1 MTRPSADALLPL
13 DLPAGGN
20 VLAEGRRLGERLTCG
35 VSLLCAEHGVTDELA
50 YRRKMQDQGRVMTC
64 MNIGMQDWPQ
74 TARALELIHAECERR
89 GFRIDR
95 FNLNMD
101 RRMGLPVEMRAGAA
115 KETGPML
122 ESPDDWY
129 ALTHTVPIQAHL
141 GDFMIGSPMG
151 VTNTC
156 AALTA
161 GITYVGNMS
170 QMSWRYPAWGDDVAQ
185 MVETVKAIGVMAAR
199 RGHAAVHSYLDDGF
213 PAQFRDCSSY
223 IGWAL
228 FERHLIENLCGATLA
243 LSYGGLTTNPIT
255 KTAMTVAIER
265 IRSPEAPGAFYH
277 GTTTAFTAEIER
289 NYAVLGVDMLYSVL
303 AQIHTRSAGT
313 VLPVPVT
320 EAIRIP
326 RWQEIVEA
334 HTIAR
339 RVVDDAHR
347 VHDYIDWT
355 SIELIAD
362 ELVADGT
369 RFCANVLDGLD
380 GAGVDITDP
389 LQILLAV
396 RRLGAVAIENQ
407 WGVGQVDH
415 DAVGGYTARK
425 PTDTF
430 NDFAIA
436 RDRVLEEL
444 RSQPQL
450 EPNGLCCIVGS
461 TDIHEFGMFL
471 VAEAVRA
478 LGAELVVAG
487 TSVDPDEFAD
497 LALEV
502 AADAVLVSTHNGM
515 ALTYAI
521 QLQEELGRRGLNT
534 AVFMGGA
541 LNQDVPHEDAPVD
554 VSDQLLA
561 RGIYACRD
569 VVEIT
574 QGLFKIAAG

>member
-1 MTRPSADALLPL
+1 MTNPGTDALLPL
-13 DLPAGGN
+13 DLPAGRE
-20 VLAEGRRLGERLTCG
+20 VLASGRRVGGQLTCG
-35 VSLLCAEHGVTDELA
+35 VSLLCEEHGVSDELA
-50 YRRKMQDQGRVMTC
+50 YRRKMQAEGRVMTC

-74 TARALELIHAECERR
+74 TAQALEQVYDECDRR

-101 RRMGLPVEMRAGAA
+101 RRMGLPMEMRASAA

-122 ESPDDWY
+122 ESTKDWH

-151 VTNTC
+151 VPNTC
-156 AALTA
+156 SALTA
-161 GITYVGNMS
+161 GVTYVGNMS

-185 MVETVKAIGVMAAR
+185 MVETVKAIGIMAAK

-228 FERHLIENLCGATLA
+228 FEQYLIETLCGASLA
-243 LSYGGLTTNPIT
+243 ISYGGLTTHPIT

-265 IRSPEAPGAFYH
+265 IRSPDSPGAFYH
-277 GTTTAFTAEIER
+277 GNTTAYTAEIER

-303 AQIHTRSAGT
+303 AQIHTKSAGT

-320 EAIRIP
+320 EAIRVP

-347 VHDYIDWT
+347 VYDVIDWDAIER
-355 SIELIAD
+355 SAEELIN
-362 ELVADGT
+362 DGR
-369 RFCANVLDGLD
+369 RFCDNVLNGLD
-380 GAGVDITDP
+380 GAGVDTADP
-389 LQILLAV
+389 LQLLLAV

-407 WGVGQVDH
+407 WGVGHVDR
-415 DAVGGYTARK
+415 DAIGGYVARR

-430 NDFAIA
+430 NDFAVA
-436 RDRVLEEL
+436 RDRVLEDL
-444 RSQPQL
+444 SSHPRL
-450 EPNGLCCIVGS
+450 EPNSVRCIVGS

-478 LGAELVVAG
+478 LGGDLTVAG

-502 AADAVLVSTHNGM
+502 SADAILISTHNGM

-521 QLQEELGRRGLNT
+521 RLQEELERRELTT

-541 LNQDVPHEDAPVD
+541 LNQDVPGQDAPVD
-554 VSDQLLA
+554 VSDELRS
-561 RGIYACRD
+561 RGIHACRD
-569 VVEIT
+569 VVEIADALRR
-574 QGLFKIAAG
+574 QISE